1 MAYGYPY
8 QIQQPVMPSYFNTN
22 YAPPMPQMQQQQTP
36 AANVTWIYVNG
47 WDGARNQ
54 IVQPGQTAWM
64 MDNNDPVIYIKA
76 VDSMGSANLRAF
88 KLTEIYQQGASQTPT
103 EDGKYAMAA
112 DMTMANERIGRLE
125 SALNGLMNELGGA
138 KSESAGANNG

>member
-8 QIQQPVMPSYFNTN
+8 QMQQPVMPSYFNTN
-22 YAPPMPQMQQQQTP
+22 YVPPVPQAQPGQTP

-76 VDSMGSANLRAF
+76 VDSMGSASMRAF
-88 KLTEIYQQGASQTPT
+88 KLTEIYQQGASQTPA
-103 EDGKYAMAA
+103 EDVKYAMAA

>member
-8 QIQQPVMPSYFNTN
+8 QPMQQPVMPSYFNTN
-22 YAPPMPQMQQQQTP
+22 YAPPAQNTPQ

-47 WDGARNQ
+47 WEGARNQ

-76 VDSMGSANLRAF
+76 VDSMGGATLRGFRLDEIDQQSASRPVDDAR
-88 KLTEIYQQGASQTPT
+88 
-103 EDGKYAMAA
+103 YATTT
-112 DMTMANERIGRLE
+112 DMTAANERINRLE
-125 SALNGLMNELGGA
+125 SALSSLMSELGGA
-138 KSESAGANNG
+138 KNEPVGANHG

>member
-8 QIQQPVMPSYFNTN
+8 PMQQPVMPSYFNTN
-22 YAPPMPQMQQQQTP
+22 YAPTMPQMQQQTP

-88 KLTEIYQQGASQTPT
+88 KLTIRLRE
-103 EDGKYAMAA
+103 KL
-112 DMTMANERIGRLE
+112 RICHSHFALLAVYHLE
-125 SALNGLMNELGGA
+125 VQHHHLLSTYII
-138 KSESAGANNG
+138 